1 MQMGL
6 RVICAGWSRTGTFS
20 LKRALERLGVG
31 RCYHMHE
38 LFAHPEH
45 VPIWEGAASGA
56 ETDWDRLFD
65 GYAAA
70 GDAPACLFWRQLS
83 EHYPEA
89 KIVLTVREPLDWHE
103 SMSRTVV
110 EVMRNPS
117 LIPGATAQDILTA
130 VRRLVLDGFFGG
142 KFDDAEEATRRFRAH
157 SDEIRATIDPARLLI
172 YEVSQGWAPL
182 CAFLEL
188 PVPDEPFPVTNERDA
203 FRVRA
208 GLSQPVA
215 GRD

>member
-1 MQMGL
+1 MAYAAVRQAVGADYTVGCRML
-6 RVICAGWSRTGTFS
+6 AEECIAGGNEIDDTAW
-20 LKRALERLGVG
+20 
-31 RCYHMHE
+31 
-38 LFAHPEH
+38 FA
-45 VPIWEGAASGA
+45 
-56 ETDWDRLFD
+56 TQF
-65 GYAAA
+65 AAA
-70 GDAPACLFWRQLS
+70 GMDFISLS
-83 EHYPEA
+83 
-89 KIVLTVREPLDWHE
+89 R
-103 SMSRTVV
+103 
-110 EVMRNPS
+110 
-117 LIPGATAQDILTA
+117 
-130 VRRLVLDGFFGG
+130 GG

-182 CAFLEL
+182 CAILEL